1 MTHSPPSFTRCILHF
16 ALCKLSTV
24 YSWFIFSFSFF
35 LICLFVRGVQYFLS
49 PIFILRSI
57 RATDTSSKGDTNVSS
72 KQVHVLNTRAGLFHV
87 RKCPPHVAGQTSD
100 NYHHSYQ
107 ILSTFYMPVIVLHTL

>member
-1 MTHSPPSFTRCILHF
+1 MNVIEANGPIEREVGHSKGKNI
-16 ALCKLSTV
+16 
-24 YSWFIFSFSFF
+24 
-35 LICLFVRGVQYFLS
+35 S
-49 PIFILRSI
+49 PLA
-57 RATDTSSKGDTNVSS
+57 RATDTSSKGATNVSS

-87 RKCPPHVAGQTSD
+87 RKCPPHVAGQTPD